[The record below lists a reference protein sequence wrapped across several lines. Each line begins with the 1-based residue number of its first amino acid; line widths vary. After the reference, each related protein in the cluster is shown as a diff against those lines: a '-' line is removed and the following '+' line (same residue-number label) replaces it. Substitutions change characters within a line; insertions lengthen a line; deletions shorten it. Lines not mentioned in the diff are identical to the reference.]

1 MASKTQVEIAEVRD
15 AAASDCSVELPE
27 GVVHLWQRHLD
38 ASPEEVTASCQL
50 LSEEE
55 KARAQRFLVDR
66 PRNTFVLTRGTLRR
80 LLARYLGRKPET
92 IRFGYEA
99 QGKPY
104 LDGERHLSFNVSHTD
119 GLALIG
125 IARGRRI
132 GVDVEMANREIEV
145 EKLAE
150 RFFSESERRD
160 LKRLRSDELRAAFF
174 RVWTRKEAY
183 IKATGEGLGLPLDQ
197 FDVSISA
204 GDRDALR
211 ATRPDAAEAEQWT
224 ISDVA
229 IRSGYAAAVAIRVS
243 GQIE

>member
-1 MASKTQVEIAEVRD
+1 MASQTQVEISGVRD
-15 AAASDCSVELPE
+15 AISVDCPAELPE
-27 GVVHLWQRHLD
+27 GVVHLWERDLE
-38 ASPEEVTASCQL
+38 ATPTEVSALYEL
-50 LSEEE
+50 LSTEERE
-55 KARAQRFLVDR
+55 RAQRFLVDR
-66 PRNTFVLTRGTLRR
+66 PRVAFVLTRGTLRT
-80 LLARYLGRKPET
+80 LLGHYLERDPRS
-92 IRFGYEA
+92 IHFGYEA
-99 QGKPY
+99 QGKPF
-104 LDGERHLSFNVSHTD
+104 LESEDNLFFNVSHTH

-125 IARGRRI
+125 VVRGRRI
-132 GVDVEMANREIEV
+132 GVDVERVNRETEV

-150 RFFSESERRD
+150 RFFSESERRE
-160 LKRLRSDELRAAFF
+160 LRQLRGEEVRAAFF

-204 GDRDALR
+204 GDRDALQ

-229 IRSGYAAAVAIRVS
+229 IRSGYAAAVAVAAG

>member
-1 MASKTQVEIAEVRD
+1 M
-15 AAASDCSVELPE
+15 
-27 GVVHLWQRHLD
+27 
-38 ASPEEVTASCQL
+38 
-50 LSEEE
+50 
-55 KARAQRFLVDR
+55 
-66 PRNTFVLTRGTLRR
+66 RR
-80 LLARYLGRKPET
+80 K
-92 IRFGYEA
+92 
-99 QGKPY
+99 
-104 LDGERHLSFNVSHTD
+104 
-119 GLALIG
+119 
-125 IARGRRI
+125 
-132 GVDVEMANREIEV
+132 ANREIEV

-150 RFFSESERRD
+150 RFFSESERRA
-160 LKRLRSDELRAAFF
+160 LRRLPGDELRAAFF

-197 FDVSISA
+197 FDVSTSA